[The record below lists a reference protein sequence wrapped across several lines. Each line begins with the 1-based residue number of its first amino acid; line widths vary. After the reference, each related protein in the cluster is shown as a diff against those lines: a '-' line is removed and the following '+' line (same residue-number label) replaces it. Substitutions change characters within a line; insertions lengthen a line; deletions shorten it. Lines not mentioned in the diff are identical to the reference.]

1 MFNQVIVTGNDAG
14 EAIIVSRENPK
25 FGHIRVEQK
34 RTIMNNKGWV
44 TSKVLSALVHG
55 SVEELRSLDWV
66 AGQFLPGKIVIKESL
81 IPFNMK
87 DPSNDYKIAGRT
99 NVVCTVEGQPIYR
112 KTFYNMGG
120 NENDDFVSHDNV
132 DEIRRA
138 NVVISTNVSE
148 ENTVD
153 FDL

>member
-14 EAIIVSRENPK
+14 EAIIVSKENAK

-34 RTIMNNKGWV
+34 RTIMNNKGWLN
-44 TSKVLSALVHG
+44 TKVLSALVHG
-55 SVEELRSLDWV
+55 SVEELKSLDWV

-81 IPFNMK
+81 TPFNMK
-87 DPSNDYKIAGRT
+87 DPSNDFKIAGRT

-120 NENDDFVSHDNV
+120 NELDEFVSHDNV

-138 NVVISTNVSE
+138 NQAVSANVSE
-148 ENTVD
+148 EDTVD
-153 FDL
+153 FTL